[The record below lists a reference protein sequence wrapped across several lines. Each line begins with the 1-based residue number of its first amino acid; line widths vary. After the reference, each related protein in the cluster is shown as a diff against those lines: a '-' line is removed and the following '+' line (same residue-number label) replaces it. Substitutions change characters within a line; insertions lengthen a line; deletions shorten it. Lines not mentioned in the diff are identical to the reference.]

1 MQFMDE
7 LRGSVGER
15 CKVTNTKTGE
25 EYEGTIIRLHEAT
38 GTVTVEK
45 DDKELVS
52 QRRLVHYRF
61 VELFGEEDDA
71 K

>member
-15 CKVTNTKTGE
+15 CKVVNTKTGE

-52 QRRLVHYRF
+52 QHRLVHYRF